1 MKRSNM
7 IIEKVVTSDKLSLMV
22 YKDIVKD
29 PVATVFLIHGFGEYA
44 RRYDD
49 FVFFLNLA
57 GIEVVRFDQRGHG
70 RSEGERAF
78 VRQFDDYV
86 SDLDLII
93 NKFSNPHIPVFILGQ
108 SMGGLVATRYIIDR
122 GENFIGGLVLLSPLA
137 GIDKQNYSPTLIRI
151 SHFLGTY
158 LPRLKTVKLKAEF
171 LSRTPGVME
180 AYLNDGLI
188 YSKGIKARLGL
199 ELLKSVKYVNHHF
212 SKITLPIL
220 ILHGTEDK
228 ISDIN
233 GSRKMYEM
241 VKSEDKQI
249 IEWEGCFHE
258 LLKEPEHQEVYEQI
272 RDWLTEEVRLLNA
285 PTYRDMAQ

>member
-7 IIEKVVTSDKLSLMV
+7 IIEKVVTSDKLSLVV

-29 PVATVFLIHGFGEYA
+29 PAATVFLVHGFAEYA

-57 GIEVVRFDQRGHG
+57 GIEVVRFDLRGHG

-78 VRQFDDYV
+78 VRQFEYYV
-86 SDLDLII
+86 TDLELII
-93 NKFSNPHIPVFILGQ
+93 NKFSNPQLPIFILGQ
-108 SMGGLVATRYIIDR
+108 SMGGLVATRFLIDR

-137 GIDKQNYSPTLIRI
+137 GIDNKNYSPTLIRV

-188 YSKGIKARLGL
+188 YNKGIKARLGL
-199 ELLKSVKYVNHHF
+199 ELLRSVKYVNQHF

-233 GSRKMYEM
+233 GSRKMYEN
-241 VKSEDKQI
+241 VKSEDKKI
-249 IEWEGCFHE
+249 IEWDGCFHE
-258 LLKEPEHQEVYEQI
+258 LLKEPEHEEVYKQI

-285 PTYRDMAQ
+285 PTYRDVAQ